1 VDGKRP
7 YVRRVKVTEGRTDT
21 NYSAPTAQDSAD
33 AGLVR
38 RIYRWDLVAL
48 VLNCVIGAGI
58 FGLPSKAFALA
69 GTYSLVAY
77 LVCAVLVALI
87 AICFAEV
94 GSRFSATG
102 GPYVYARE
110 AFGGLAGFEVGW
122 LLWLARVTAFGSLA
136 NLFVGYLTMFWGG
149 AGTGV
154 ARAFVMATIVGAF
167 TVLNLIGVRPSAI
180 VTNAFTI
187 GKLTALLFF
196 IVAGMFFVSRAN
208 YSTAFVPAY
217 GQFSQAVLLLVF
229 AFSGFEM
236 AVIPSGEI
244 VEPAKQIPF
253 ALLLGIGIVVVV
265 YMLVQFVA
273 IGTLPTLATSER
285 PIADASAQFL
295 GAKATAFVSL
305 GALVSIGG
313 TLNAIALV
321 SPRLLYAMSGDGHLP
336 RFIGAVHPRFRTPY
350 VAIVLS
356 SIVMFALML
365 SGSFVALATI
375 SVVIRLLTYAA
386 TCAAL
391 LRLRRQSNAA
401 PAAFVAPFGQ
411 FTAVA
416 AIALTVWLLSNSA
429 WSDAWM
435 TVAAGAVGLAFA
447 FIFRIRRSAGE
458 RRSTAARYD
467 GK

>member
-1 VDGKRP
+1 MR
-7 YVRRVKVTEGRTDT
+7 VTEGRTDAA
-21 NYSAPTAQDSAD
+21 YSAPIAPDSAD
-33 AGLVR
+33 ASLVR

-87 AICFAEV
+87 ALCFAEV
-94 GSRFSATG
+94 GSRFSTTG

-110 AFGGLAGFEVGW
+110 AFGGLVGFEVGW

-136 NLFVGYLTMFWGG
+136 NLFVGYLTIFWSG

-154 ARAFVMATIVGAF
+154 PRALVMATIVGAF
-167 TVLNLIGVRPSAI
+167 TLLNLIGVRPSAI

-196 IVAGMFFVSRAN
+196 IVAGTFFVSRAN
-208 YSTAFVPAY
+208 YSTAFVPSY

-253 ALLLGIGIVVVV
+253 ALLLGIGIVVIV

-285 PIADASAQFL
+285 PIADASARFL

-321 SPRLLYAMSGDGHLP
+321 SPRLLFAMSADGHLP
-336 RFIGAVHPRFRTPY
+336 RFIGAVHPRFRTPH

-401 PAAFVAPFGQ
+401 PATFVAPFGQ
-411 FTAVA
+411 VA
-416 AIALTVWLLSNSA
+416 AIGAIALSVWLLSNSA
-429 WSDAWM
+429 WSDARM
-435 TVAAGAVGLAFA
+435 TLITGAVGLALYV
-447 FIFRIRRSAGE
+447 IFRSRHSAGE
-458 RRSTAARYD
+458 PRSTAKRVD

>member
-1 VDGKRP
+1 VSTTQRG
-7 YVRRVKVTEGRTDT
+7 TDT
-21 NYSAPTAQDSAD
+21 SSPAPTAQNSGD

-77 LVCAVLVALI
+77 LVCAVLVVLI

-94 GSRFSATG
+94 GSRFNATG
-102 GPYVYARE
+102 GPYIYARE
-110 AFGGLAGFEVGW
+110 AFGALAGFEVGW

-136 NLFVGYLTMFWGG
+136 NLFVGYLGIFWSG

-154 ARAFVMATIVGAF
+154 GRALVMASIVIAL
-167 TVLNLIGVRPSAI
+167 TVLNLVGVRPSAV
-180 VTNAFTI
+180 VTDAFTI

-196 IVAGMFFVSRAN
+196 VVAGMFFVSRAN
-208 YSTAFVPAY
+208 YSRAFVPSY

-244 VEPAKQIPF
+244 VEPGKQVPF
-253 ALLLGIGIVVVV
+253 ALLVGIAIVVVL

-295 GAKATAFVSL
+295 GAKATAFVSV

-313 TLNAIALV
+313 TLNSIALV
-321 SPRLLYAMSGDGHLP
+321 SPRLLFAMAADGHLP
-336 RFIGAVHPRFRTPY
+336 RVIGAVHPRFRTPH

-356 SIVMFALML
+356 SVAMFVLMV
-365 SGSFVALATI
+365 SGSFVALASI
-375 SVVIRLLTYAA
+375 SVVIRLLTYTA

-391 LRLRRQSNAA
+391 LRLRWQPRATRA
-401 PAAFVAPFGQ
+401 PFVAPLGQ
-411 FTAVA
+411 FA
-416 AIALTVWLLSNSA
+416 AFGAIILSMWLLSNSA
-429 WSDAWM
+429 RSDAWM
-435 TVAAGAVGLAFA
+435 TIGAAAVGLAFYV
-447 FIFRIRRSAGE
+447 IFRGVTSRRE
-458 RRSTAARYD
+458 RADR
-467 GK
+467 

>member
-1 VDGKRP
+1 VTLAE
-7 YVRRVKVTEGRTDT
+7 RRT
-21 NYSAPTAQDSAD
+21 NTGYSAPTAQDSGE

-77 LVCAVLVALI
+77 IVCAVLVVLI

-94 GSRFSATG
+94 GSRFRATG
-102 GPYVYARE
+102 GPYIYARE
-110 AFGGLAGFEVGW
+110 AFGALAGFEVGW

-136 NLFVGYLTMFWGG
+136 NLFVGYLGIFWPGTATGG
-149 AGTGV
+149 GRALIMASVVV
-154 ARAFVMATIVGAF
+154 AL
-167 TVLNLIGVRPSAI
+167 TVLNLVGVRPSAV
-180 VTNAFTI
+180 VTNAFTV
-187 GKLTALLFF
+187 GKLTALLLF

-208 YSTAFVPAY
+208 YSIAFVPSY

-244 VEPAKQIPF
+244 VEPGKQIPF
-253 ALLLGIGIVVVV
+253 ALLVGIAIVVVL

-273 IGTLPTLATSER
+273 IGTLSTLATSER

-295 GAKATAFVSL
+295 GAKATAFVSV
-305 GALVSIGG
+305 GALLSIGG
-313 TLNAIALV
+313 TLNSIALV
-321 SPRLLYAMSGDGHLP
+321 TPRLLFAMAADGHLP
-336 RFIGAVHPRFRTPY
+336 RFIGAVHPRFRTPH

-356 SIVMFALML
+356 SIVMFALTL
-365 SGSFVALATI
+365 SGSFVALASI

-391 LRLRRQSNAA
+391 LRLRWQPGATR
-401 PAAFVAPFGQ
+401 PEFVAPFGR
-411 FTAVA
+411 FAAVS
-416 AIALTVWLLSNSA
+416 AIALSVWLLSNSTR
-429 WSDAWM
+429 SDASM
-435 TVAAGAVGLAFA
+435 TAIAGVVGLAFYFA
-447 FIFRIRRSAGE
+447 FRIRRRLPPG
-458 RRSTAARYD
+458 
-467 GK
+467 

>member
-1 VDGKRP
+1 VTLAE
-7 YVRRVKVTEGRTDT
+7 RRT
-21 NYSAPTAQDSAD
+21 NTGYSAPTAQDSGE

-77 LVCAVLVALI
+77 IVCAVLVVLI

-94 GSRFSATG
+94 GSRFRATG
-102 GPYVYARE
+102 GPYIYARE
-110 AFGGLAGFEVGW
+110 AFGALAGFEVGW

-136 NLFVGYLTMFWGG
+136 NLFVGYLGIFWP
-149 AGTGV
+149 GTGTGGGRALIMASVVV
-154 ARAFVMATIVGAF
+154 AL
-167 TVLNLIGVRPSAI
+167 TVLNLVGVRPSAV
-180 VTNAFTI
+180 VTNAFTV
-187 GKLTALLFF
+187 GKLTALLLF

-208 YSTAFVPAY
+208 YSIAFVPSY

-244 VEPAKQIPF
+244 VEPGKQIPF
-253 ALLLGIGIVVVV
+253 ALLVGIAIVVVL

-273 IGTLPTLATSER
+273 IGTLSTLATSER

-295 GAKATAFVSL
+295 GAKATAFVSV
-305 GALVSIGG
+305 GALLSIGG
-313 TLNAIALV
+313 TLNSIALV
-321 SPRLLYAMSGDGHLP
+321 TPRLLFAMAADGHLP
-336 RFIGAVHPRFRTPY
+336 RFIGAVHPRFRTPH

-356 SIVMFALML
+356 SIVMFALTL
-365 SGSFVALATI
+365 SGSFVALASI

-391 LRLRRQSNAA
+391 LRLRWRPGATH
-401 PAAFVAPFGQ
+401 PEFVAPFGR
-411 FTAVA
+411 FAAVS
-416 AIALTVWLLSNSA
+416 AIALSVWLLSNSTR
-429 WSDAWM
+429 SDASM
-435 TVAAGAVGLAFA
+435 TAIAGVVGLAFYFA
-447 FIFRIRRSAGE
+447 FRIRRRLPPG
-458 RRSTAARYD
+458 
-467 GK
+467 

>member
-1 VDGKRP
+1 MPSPD
-7 YVRRVKVTEGRTDT
+7 
-21 NYSAPTAQDSAD
+21 D

-69 GTYSLVAY
+69 GTFSLAAY
-77 LVCAVLVALI
+77 LVCAVLVVLI
-87 AICFAEV
+87 ATCFAEV

-110 AFGGLAGFEVGW
+110 AFGPLVGFEVGW

-136 NLFVGYLTMFWGG
+136 NLFVGYLSIFWSGAAGG
-149 AGTGV
+149 AG
-154 ARAFVMATIVGAF
+154 RALVMTTIVTAL
-167 TVLNLIGVRPSAI
+167 TVLNLIGVRPSAV
-180 VTNAFTI
+180 VTDAFTI
-187 GKLTALLFF
+187 GKLSALLFF

-208 YSTAFVPAY
+208 YSTAFVPSY

-244 VEPAKQIPF
+244 VEPGKQIPF
-253 ALLLGIGIVVVV
+253 ALLIGIAIIVVL

-273 IGTLPTLATSER
+273 IGTLPALATSER

-313 TLNAIALV
+313 TLNSIALV
-321 SPRLLYAMSGDGHLP
+321 SPRLLFAMATDGHLP
-336 RFIGAVHPRFRTPY
+336 RFVGAVHQRFRTPH
-350 VAIVLS
+350 VAIIAS
-356 SIVMFALML
+356 SIVMLALTL
-365 SGSFVALATI
+365 SGSFVALASI

-391 LRLRRQSNAA
+391 LRLRRQPTAA
-401 PAAFVAPFGQ
+401 RAAFVAPFGQ
-411 FTAVA
+411 FSAIV
-416 AIALTVWLLSNSA
+416 AIALSVWLLSSSA
-429 WSDAWM
+429 RSDAL
-435 TVAAGAVGLAFA
+435 TTLIVAAIGLVFYL
-447 FIFRIRRSAGE
+447 IFRTRRPV
-458 RRSTAARYD
+458 
-467 GK
+467 

>member
-1 VDGKRP
+1 MR
-7 YVRRVKVTEGRTDT
+7 VTEGRTDAA
-21 NYSAPTAQDSAD
+21 YSAPIAPDSAD

-87 AICFAEV
+87 ALCFAEV
-94 GSRFSATG
+94 GSRFSTTG
-102 GPYVYARE
+102 GPYVYARK
-110 AFGGLAGFEVGW
+110 AFGGLVGFEVGW

-136 NLFVGYLTMFWGG
+136 NLFVGYLTIFWSG

-154 ARAFVMATIVGAF
+154 SRALVMATIVGAF
-167 TVLNLIGVRPSAI
+167 TLLNLIGVRPSAI

-196 IVAGMFFVSRAN
+196 IVAGTFFVSRAN
-208 YSTAFVPAY
+208 YSTAFVPSY

-253 ALLLGIGIVVVV
+253 ALLLGIGIVVIV

-285 PIADASAQFL
+285 PIADASARFL

-321 SPRLLYAMSGDGHLP
+321 SPRLLFAMSADGHLP
-336 RFIGAVHPRFRTPY
+336 RFIGAVHPRFRTPH

-391 LRLRRQSNAA
+391 LRLRRQTNAA
-401 PAAFVAPFGQ
+401 PATFVAPFGQ
-411 FTAVA
+411 VA
-416 AIALTVWLLSNSA
+416 AIGAIALSVWLLSNSA
-429 WSDAWM
+429 WSDARM
-435 TVAAGAVGLAFA
+435 TLITGAVGLALYV
-447 FIFRIRRSAGE
+447 IFRSRHSAGE
-458 RRSTAARYD
+458 PRSTAKRVD

>member
-1 VDGKRP
+1 VKLTE
-7 YVRRVKVTEGRTDT
+7 RRT
-21 NYSAPTAQDSAD
+21 NTGYSAPAAQDSGD
-33 AGLVR
+33 AGLAR

-77 LVCAVLVALI
+77 IVCAVLVVLI

-94 GSRFSATG
+94 GSRFTATG
-102 GPYVYARE
+102 GPYIYARE
-110 AFGGLAGFEVGW
+110 AFGALAGFEVGW

-136 NLFVGYLTMFWGG
+136 NLFDGYLGIFWSG
-149 AGTGV
+149 AGSGAGRTL
-154 ARAFVMATIVGAF
+154 VMATIVLAF
-167 TVLNLIGVRPSAI
+167 TVLNLVGVRPSA
-180 VTNAFTI
+180 VATNAFTV
-187 GKLTALLFF
+187 GKLTALLLFV
-196 IVAGMFFVSRAN
+196 VAGMFFVSRAN
-208 YSTAFVPAY
+208 YSMAFVPSY

-253 ALLLGIGIVVVV
+253 ALLVGIAIVVIL

-273 IGTLPTLATSER
+273 IGTLSTLATSER

-295 GAKATAFVSL
+295 GAKATAFVSV

-313 TLNAIALV
+313 TLNSIALV
-321 SPRLLYAMSGDGHLP
+321 SPRLLFAMAADGHLP
-336 RFIGAVHPRFRTPY
+336 RSIGAVHPRFRTPH
-350 VAIVLS
+350 VAIILS

-365 SGSFVALATI
+365 SGSFVALASI

-391 LRLRRQSNAA
+391 LRLRWQPNAA
-401 PAAFVAPFGQ
+401 RPAFVAPFGQ
-411 FTAVA
+411 FAAVA
-416 AIALTVWLLSNSA
+416 AIGLSVWLLSNSTR
-429 WSDAWM
+429 SDAWM
-435 TVAAGAVGLAFA
+435 TAVAGVVGLAFY
-447 FIFRIRRSAGE
+447 FIFRVRRLLS
-458 RRSTAARYD
+458 S
-467 GK
+467 